1 MRARS
6 VVLSAFALT
15 LLSCLLAYLKFAR
28 CIPGGWISPDVYLQG
43 CYSDITALYEARRF
57 ASDLWPYGSGA
68 DSLEYP
74 ILTGLGIWLI
84 SLITPDGSTGL
95 LRFYQLNV
103 MALSLLYFLATYLLV
118 RREWTRA
125 LLFAL
130 SPAVIAALFI
140 NWDIWAIA
148 PFLLSLFFLERR
160 RYVLSGTL
168 LSISIFLKFFPVIF
182 ALPILL
188 YLRGERVNRNAF
200 IKGLSVTSLLVNF
213 PFLVANFEGWAKFY
227 LFNYQRGV
235 DFGSIWYLIS
245 LRGSWITHLNELITP
260 LVLALALFIYS
271 RYRDQLFGS
280 FFLVAAIFFT
290 LNKVYSPQYVLWLS
304 VAALL
309 YFPRTKLFYLLFA
322 LWQGGELLY
331 QFGIWRYLLTIL
343 EESGGITTN
352 SYLLISLIRI
362 GSLLVLTGYAVYLLE
377 NYLMKSRRS
386 KTNI

>member
-1 MRARS
+1 
-6 VVLSAFALT
+6 
-15 LLSCLLAYLKFAR
+15 
-28 CIPGGWISPDVYLQG
+28 
-43 CYSDITALYEARRF
+43 
-57 ASDLWPYGSGA
+57 
-68 DSLEYP
+68 
-74 ILTGLGIWLI
+74 LI
-84 SLITPDGSTGL
+84 SLITPNGSTGL
-95 LRFYQLNV
+95 LRFFQLNV
-103 MALSLLYFLATYLLV
+103 MALSLLYFLANYLLA

-377 NYLMKSRRS
+377 NDLMKSRRS

>member
-15 LLSCLLAYLKFAR
+15 LVSCLLAYLKFAR

-74 ILTGLGIWLI
+74 ILTGLGMWLI

-95 LRFYQLNV
+95 LRFFQLNV

-148 PFLLSLFFLERR
+148 PFLLSLFF
-160 RYVLSGTL
+160 S
-168 LSISIFLKFFPVIF
+168 
-182 ALPILL
+182 
-188 YLRGERVNRNAF
+188 
-200 IKGLSVTSLLVNF
+200 
-213 PFLVANFEGWAKFY
+213 
-227 LFNYQRGV
+227 
-235 DFGSIWYLIS
+235 
-245 LRGSWITHLNELITP
+245 
-260 LVLALALFIYS
+260 
-271 RYRDQLFGS
+271 
-280 FFLVAAIFFT
+280 
-290 LNKVYSPQYVLWLS
+290 
-304 VAALL
+304 
-309 YFPRTKLFYLLFA
+309 
-322 LWQGGELLY
+322 
-331 QFGIWRYLLTIL
+331 
-343 EESGGITTN
+343 
-352 SYLLISLIRI
+352 
-362 GSLLVLTGYAVYLLE
+362 
-377 NYLMKSRRS
+377 
-386 KTNI
+386 